1 MDEIFKCIKK
11 NCKVS
16 FLQNKKDYYQL
27 EKFLNMKGKVI
38 RIFKDIKWAANHIY
52 KYYDKVNF
60 KDLISW

>member
-27 EKFLNMKGKVI
+27 EKFLFIKEKI
-38 RIFKDIKWAANHIY
+38 IKIFQDVK
-52 KYYDKVNF
+52 
-60 KDLISW
+60 